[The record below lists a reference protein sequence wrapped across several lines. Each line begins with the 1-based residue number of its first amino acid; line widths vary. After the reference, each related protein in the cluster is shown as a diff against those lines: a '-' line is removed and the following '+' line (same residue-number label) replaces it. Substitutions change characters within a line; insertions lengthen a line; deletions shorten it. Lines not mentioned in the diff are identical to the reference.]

1 MKTLLSI
8 TALMVTGS
16 IFASCQSGTY
26 RITGSGDML
35 QDGDTLFL
43 TSDFMTGAP
52 VDTVIAQAGKFE
64 MTGTA
69 DSTFMC
75 LIYSKKNQEVMSS
88 PFFIEPGTIK
98 LTLSDNP
105 KDRKV
110 SGSSLNNEWQ
120 EMNDSL
126 SHIGLQFSM
135 MAENMATN
143 NLTAEEAKA
152 LNEKQQKLIRQW
164 QDIVFR
170 YAKKNVDNELG
181 YFLVT
186 QYYDPECKDA
196 ASKQQLISMLP
207 KKMQERSLVKAIQ
220 ARLNSSK
227 ATAEGSKMNDF
238 TMNDINERPMS
249 ILSEIAKNKITV
261 IDFWASWCGPCL
273 REMPSMVEMY
283 KKHKDSGL
291 GIIGISLDS
300 RKTDWENATKR
311 FSIEWPQISDLNG
324 WNNAAAQMFNVQS
337 IPYTIVVSSDG
348 TILKKGLRGS
358 ELEEFVSEKLK

>member
-16 IFASCQSGTY
+16 IFTACQSGTY

-43 TSDFMTGAP
+43 TNDFMTGTP
-52 VDTVIAQAGKFE
+52 VDTMIAKAGKFE
-64 MTGTA
+64 LTGTV

-88 PFFIEPGTIK
+88 PFFIEEGSIE

-105 KDRKV
+105 KNRRV

-120 EMNDSL
+120 ELNDSL
-126 SHIGLQFSM
+126 SLIGQQFSM

-143 NLTAEEAKA
+143 NLTAEEAQS
-152 LNEKQQKLIRQW
+152 LNEKQQKLVKQW
-164 QDIVFR
+164 QDITFR
-170 YAKKNVDNELG
+170 YAKNNADNELG
-181 YFLVT
+181 YFLIT
-186 QYYDPECKDA
+186 QFYDPDCKDA

-207 KKMQERSLVKAIQ
+207 KNTQDRPLVKTIQ
-220 ARLNSSK
+220 TKLNSSK
-227 ATAEGSKMNDF
+227 ATSEGNKMKDF
-238 TMNDINERPMS
+238 TMNDINDRPMS

-283 KKHKDSGL
+283 KKYKNNGL

-300 RKTDWENATKR
+300 RKSDWENATKC
-311 FSIEWPQISDLNG
+311 FFIEWPQISDLNG

-358 ELEEFVSEKLK
+358 ELEEFVASQLK